1 MNSWGPSDLTEAKK
15 VGRAIECGYDLRLLS
30 NGTNLLSLSV
40 LSGAQK
46 KGVLGPMKLTIGSI
60 ESP

>member
-1 MNSWGPSDLTEAKK
+1 MNSFGPPDLTEAKK
-15 VGRAIECGYDLRLLS
+15 VGRAIECGYDLRPLVDGRNFLL
-30 NGTNLLSLSV
+30 LSV

-46 KGVLGPMKLTIGSI
+46 EAILGPIKLKIGWI